1 MPADTT
7 PYIVSRSHSG
17 ALYARVYAL
26 VGALLGVTAFSAHW
40 GMAHPLFVERHFWFI
55 VIATFAGIFLLRAVR
70 AVSILGLGVAA
81 GISGAL
87 GLEVSPLVGHFLAV
101 NPALVGNVAVSTAA
115 LFGGLSLY
123 AAFSRRNFQALSGFL
138 VAGVLLA
145 VVSTLVN
152 IFWLHNPALQSAIEG
167 VVVLAFSG
175 LILVD
180 TQRIMSASSTPGG
193 AISVA
198 VGLYLDILNI
208 FIALLEIFGG
218 GRK

>member
-1 MPADTT
+1 MRADSLYHTPA
-7 PYIVSRSHSG
+7 RSHVG

-26 VGALLGVTAFSAHW
+26 VGVLLGITAVAARW
-40 GMAHPLFVERHFWFI
+40 GMAHPLVVAGHFWLI
-55 VIATFAGIFLLRAVR
+55 VIATFAGLFLLRAVR
-70 AVSILGLGVAA
+70 ATPILGFGVAA
-81 GISGAL
+81 LIAGAM

-101 NPALVGNVAVSTAA
+101 NPALVSEVALGTAA

-123 AAFSRRNFQALSGFL
+123 AATSRRNFSGLTGFL
-138 VAGVLLA
+138 LVGVLLA
-145 VVSTLVN
+145 VGFTLVN
-152 IFWLHNPALQSAIEG
+152 IFWLRNPMLQSAIEG

-180 TQRIMSASSTPGG
+180 TQRIMSAAEFPGG
-193 AISVA
+193 ALSVA